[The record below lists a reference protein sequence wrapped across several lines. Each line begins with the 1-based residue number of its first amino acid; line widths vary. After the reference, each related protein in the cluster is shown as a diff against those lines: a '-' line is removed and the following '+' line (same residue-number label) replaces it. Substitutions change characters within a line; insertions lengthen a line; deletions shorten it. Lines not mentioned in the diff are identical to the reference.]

1 MHPKQ
6 WLSHAIGTPVN
17 SSRLSMSKTVK
28 KSLSLRPGNLHNKC
42 TLERLKKVHM
52 HVLFSVH

>member
-1 MHPKQ
+1 
-6 WLSHAIGTPVN
+6 
-17 SSRLSMSKTVK
+17 MSKTVK
-28 KSLSLRPGNLHNKC
+28 KSLSLRPGNLHNKS